1 MTDSCVYILGKAEA
15 EVDLAREALQ
25 GRKPRGGNPQK
36 WQNSCKN
43 MNLQMFKVTK
53 TSFKT
58 TVQLKLLRDGVKI
71 VENSLGTHVRD
82 LAPGWDD

>member
-1 MTDSCVYILGKAEA
+1 
-15 EVDLAREALQ
+15 
-25 GRKPRGGNPQK
+25 
-36 WQNSCKN
+36 